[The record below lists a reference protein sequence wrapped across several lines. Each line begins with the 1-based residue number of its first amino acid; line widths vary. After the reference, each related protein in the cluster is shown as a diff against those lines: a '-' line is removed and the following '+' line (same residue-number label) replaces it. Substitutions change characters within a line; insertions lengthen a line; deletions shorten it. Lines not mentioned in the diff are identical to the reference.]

1 MKNLLLLSGLLSISF
16 LCASQ
21 EGKKESALEI
31 KSRFS
36 TTKANPLIILDGK
49 DLKDST
55 ALASIAPNDIESIEL
70 LNETQGLNLYG
81 RKGIKGVLL
90 ITTKGNM
97 NINQPTE
104 LVDPLYILDDVEIKI
119 SKLADVNTS
128 EIEKVEVFKGKQAE
142 PYGEK
147 GKNVEIIITTKN
159 HLIK

>member
-1 MKNLLLLSGLLSISF
+1 M
-16 LCASQ
+16 
-21 EGKKESALEI
+21 
-31 KSRFS
+31 
-36 TTKANPLIILDGK
+36 IILDGK

-90 ITTKGNM
+90 ITTKGK
-97 NINQPTE
+97 NITQPTE

-147 GKNVEIIITTKN
+147 GKNGVIIITTKN